1 MKIFRINLAVVGK
14 LLIAQLNERRRTAR
28 RQDLF

>member
-1 MKIFRINLAVVGK
+1 MKIFRINLAAVGN
-14 LLIAQLNERRRTAR
+14 LFIAQINERRRTAR